1 MRRLGF
7 LILLLTQAVAV
18 AMAYQYPV
26 KDVKGLHSASFAEMR
41 PDHFHSGVDIKTDG
55 RIGKP
60 VVAAEDGYISRV
72 SHSPFGYGL
81 AVYVVHPQR
90 GTMTLYGHL
99 SRFTDEIE
107 SLVRNYRYA
116 HRASSAELCFQ
127 PYEHP
132 VKRGEVIGYS
142 GNTGNSFG
150 PHLHYELRNAEGT
163 HTYNIVRQA
172 LFRPKDSAKPRLL
185 RLHYIEVDTLDGVAV
200 EAPVRSF
207 NLTGKD
213 GSYKVAGRISVG
225 RVGYF
230 VLECRDSQTANATS
244 RFGVYRVAMWV
255 DSEPIFEYRMDG
267 YAFRDTR
274 LCNLVSHYA
283 MQQGA
288 RCEVVRLA
296 RVAGAPERLYR
307 KSVGRGAIRAEAGE
321 ERRVVVA
328 VEDDCGNVSQL
339 TFEVKGKA
347 DSELFTPVRDC
358 VAVVAGAG
366 RSVVVADRGVKAFVG
381 NNTYYAPTFCRVER
395 TENRPTIAGVVVLS
409 DEYRVLD
416 PAVPMQGRVTV
427 SLDAQVPLELMTK
440 CLVAVKNRRGNY
452 TSAGGYYAG
461 GGRAYLR
468 TRRVGDMV
476 VVADTVAPAVRPN
489 WKEGATL
496 TNAKRLTFNVSDNF
510 AGIDNYNLWID
521 GEWKTLNYNPLQ
533 GVIYHTFDTPLAEG
547 KKCNHKVRLQVVDG
561 VGNITTF
568 ESEFYR

>member
-1 MRRLGF
+1 MITL
-7 LILLLTQAVAV
+7 AVATAV
-18 AMAYQYPV
+18 AYQYPV

-60 VVAAEDGYISRV
+60 IVAAEDGYISRV

-81 AVYVVHPQR
+81 AVYVVHPQM
-90 GTMTLYGHL
+90 GTMTVYGHL
-99 SRFTDEIE
+99 SRFTDGVE

-116 HRASSAELCFQ
+116 HSASSAELRFQ
-127 PYEHP
+127 PDEHP

-150 PHLHYELRNAEGT
+150 PHLHYELRNTEGT
-163 HTYNIVRQA
+163 HTYNIVRRG
-172 LFRPKDSAKPRLL
+172 LFRPKDSDKPQLL

-200 EAPVRSF
+200 ESPVRSF
-207 NLTGKD
+207 NLTGKN

-230 VLECRDSQTANATS
+230 VLECRDSQTGSGAS
-244 RFGVYRVAMWV
+244 RFGIYRATVSV
-255 DSEPIFEYRMDG
+255 DGEPIFEYRMDG
-267 YAFRDTR
+267 YAFSDTR

-296 RVAGAPERLYR
+296 QVAGAPERLYR
-307 KSVGRGAIRAEAGE
+307 KSVGRGAIRATAGE

-328 VEDDCGNVSQL
+328 VEDDCGNISQL
-339 TFEVKGKA
+339 TFDVKGKA

-358 VAVVAGAG
+358 VAVVACAG
-366 RSVVVADRGVKAFVG
+366 RSVVVADRGVRAYVA
-381 NNTYYAPTFCRVER
+381 NDAYYAPTFCRVER
-395 TENRPTIAGVVVLS
+395 TDVRPTIDGVVVLS
-409 DEYRVLD
+409 DECRVLD
-416 PAVPMQGRVTV
+416 PTVPMQGRVTV

-440 CLVAVKNRRGNY
+440 SLVAVKNRRGNY

-461 GGRAYLR
+461 GGRVYVH
-468 TRRVGDMV
+468 TRRSGDMV
-476 VVADTVAPAVRPN
+476 VVADTVAPTVRPN

-496 TNAKRLTFNVSDNF
+496 TNAKRLTFSVSDNF
-510 AGIDNYNLWID
+510 AGISCYNLWID

-533 GVIYHTFDTPLAEG
+533 GTLYHTFDTPLAAG
-547 KKCNHKVRLQVVDG
+547 RKCNHTARLQVVDG
-561 VGNITTF
+561 VGNIATF
-568 ESEFYR
+568 ESNFYR

>member
-7 LILLLTQAVAV
+7 LILLLTQAVAA

-26 KDVKGLHSASFAEMR
+26 KDGKGLHSASFAEMR

-116 HRASSAELCFQ
+116 HRASSAELRFQ
-127 PYEHP
+127 PNEHP

-142 GNTGNSFG
+142 GYTGNSFG

-163 HTYNIVRQA
+163 HTYNIVRRA

-185 RLHYIEVDTLDGVAV
+185 RLHYIEVDTLDVVAV

-207 NLTGKD
+207 NLSGKD
-213 GSYKVAGRISVG
+213 GSYKMAGRISVG

-267 YAFRDTR
+267 YAFSDTR

-307 KSVGRGAIRAEAGE
+307 KSVGRGAIRAAAGE

-358 VAVVAGAG
+358 VAVVASAG

-533 GVIYHTFDTPLAEG
+533 GVIYHTFDTPLAAG

-568 ESEFYR
+568 ESGFYR

>member
-7 LILLLTQAVAV
+7 LITILTLVVGVAT
-18 AMAYQYPV
+18 AYDYPV

-60 VVAAEDGYISRV
+60 IVAAEDGYISRV

-81 AVYVVHPQR
+81 ALYVVHPQR

-99 SRFTDEIE
+99 SRFTEEIE

-116 HRASSAELCFQ
+116 HRASSAELRFQ
-127 PYEHP
+127 PNEHP

-163 HTYNIVRQA
+163 HTYNIVRRG

-200 EAPVRSF
+200 EAPMRSF
-207 NLTGKD
+207 NLSGRD
-213 GSYKVAGRISVG
+213 GSYKIDGAISVG

-230 VLECRDSQTANATS
+230 VLECRDNQSGNATS
-244 RFGVYRVAMWV
+244 RFGVYCAAMWV
-255 DSEPIFEYRMDG
+255 DGEPIFEYRMDG
-267 YAFRDTR
+267 YAFSDTR

-288 RCEVVRLA
+288 RCEVIRLA
-296 RVAGAPERLYR
+296 RVAGAPEYLYR
-307 KSVGRGAIRAEAGE
+307 RSVGRGAIRAAA
-321 ERRVVVA
+321 RQVRKVKVA
-328 VEDDCGNVSQL
+328 VEDDCGNISQL
-339 TFEVKGKA
+339 TFEVKGK
-347 DSELFTPVRDC
+347 DDNRLFTPVRDC

-381 NNTYYAPTFCRVER
+381 DNAYYAPTFCRVQR
-395 TENRPTIAGVVVLS
+395 TERRPTIDGVVVLS
-409 DEYRVLD
+409 DECSVLD
-416 PAVPMQGRVTV
+416 STVPMQGRVTV
-427 SLDAQVPLELMTK
+427 ALDAKVPLELMTK

-461 GGRAYLR
+461 GGKVYLR
-468 TRRVGDMV
+468 TRNVGDMV

-510 AGIDNYNLWID
+510 AGIDSYSLWID

-533 GVIYHTFDTPLAEG
+533 GVIYHTFDTPLAAG
-547 KKCNHKVRLQVVDG
+547 KRCNHTVRLQVIDG

-568 ESEFYR
+568 ESGFYR

>member
-7 LILLLTQAVAV
+7 LILLLTQAVAA

-107 SLVRNYRYA
+107 CLVRNYRYA
-116 HRASSAELCFQ
+116 HRASSAELRFQ
-127 PYEHP
+127 PNEHP

-150 PHLHYELRNAEGT
+150 PHLHYELRNDEGT
-163 HTYNIVRQA
+163 HTYNIVRRA

-207 NLTGKD
+207 SLTGKD

-230 VLECRDSQTANATS
+230 VLECRDSQTGNATS

-267 YAFRDTR
+267 YAFSDTR

-510 AGIDNYNLWID
+510 AGVDNYNLWID

-533 GVIYHTFDTPLAEG
+533 GGIYHTFDTPLAAG

-568 ESEFYR
+568 ESGFYR

>member
-1 MRRLGF
+1 MRRLGL
-7 LILLLTQAVAV
+7 LIAMLTLAVAT
-18 AMAYQYPV
+18 AAAYQYPV

-60 VVAAEDGYISRV
+60 IVAAEDGYISRV

-99 SRFTDEIE
+99 SRFTERVDN
-107 SLVRNYRYA
+107 LVRNYRYA
-116 HRASSAELCFQ
+116 HKSNSAELRFQ
-127 PYEHP
+127 PNEHP

-150 PHLHYELRNAEGT
+150 PHLHYELRNATGT
-163 HTYNIVRQA
+163 HTYNIVRRG

-200 EAPVRSF
+200 ESPVRSF
-207 NLTGKD
+207 NLSGKD
-213 GSYKVAGRISVG
+213 GSYKVVGRVSVG

-230 VLECRDSQTANATS
+230 VLECRDSQTGNATS
-244 RFGVYRVAMWV
+244 RFGIYRVAMSV
-255 DSEPIFEYRMDG
+255 DNEPIFEYRMDG
-267 YAFRDTR
+267 FAFSDTR

-283 MQQGA
+283 MQSGA

-307 KSVGRGAIRAEAGE
+307 RSVGRGAIRAAAGE

-328 VEDDCGNVSQL
+328 VEDDCGNVSRL
-339 TFEVKGKA
+339 TFDVKGKA

-358 VAVVAGAG
+358 VAVVAGLG
-366 RSVVVADRGVKAFVG
+366 RAVMATDRGVSAYIG
-381 NNTYYAPTFCRVER
+381 SNTYYAPTFCRVER
-395 TENRPTIAGVVVLS
+395 TDNRPKIDGVVVLS
-409 DEYRVLD
+409 DECRVLD
-416 PAVPMQGRVTV
+416 NSVPLQNYITV
-427 SLDAQVPLELMTK
+427 ALDASVPLELRTK
-440 CLVAVKNRRGNY
+440 CVVALKNRRGNY
-452 TSAGGYYAG
+452 SSVGGYYAG
-461 GGRAYLR
+461 GGRVYVR
-468 TRRVGDMV
+468 TRSVGDMV

-510 AGIDNYNLWID
+510 AGIRRYELWID

-533 GVIYHTFDTPLAEG
+533 GVLYHTFDTPLAAG
-547 KKCNHKVRLQVVDG
+547 KKTVHTARLRVVDR
-561 VGNITTF
+561 VGNIATF
-568 ESEFYR
+568 ESNFYR

>member
-1 MRRLGF
+1 
-7 LILLLTQAVAV
+7 
-18 AMAYQYPV
+18 
-26 KDVKGLHSASFAEMR
+26 
-41 PDHFHSGVDIKTDG
+41 
-55 RIGKP
+55 
-60 VVAAEDGYISRV
+60 
-72 SHSPFGYGL
+72 
-81 AVYVVHPQR
+81 
-90 GTMTLYGHL
+90 
-99 SRFTDEIE
+99 
-107 SLVRNYRYA
+107 
-116 HRASSAELCFQ
+116 
-127 PYEHP
+127 
-132 VKRGEVIGYS
+132 
-142 GNTGNSFG
+142 
-150 PHLHYELRNAEGT
+150 
-163 HTYNIVRQA
+163 
-172 LFRPKDSAKPRLL
+172 
-185 RLHYIEVDTLDGVAV
+185 
-200 EAPVRSF
+200 
-207 NLTGKD
+207 
-213 GSYKVAGRISVG
+213 
-225 RVGYF
+225 
-230 VLECRDSQTANATS
+230 
-244 RFGVYRVAMWV
+244 
-255 DSEPIFEYRMDG
+255 
-267 YAFRDTR
+267 
-274 LCNLVSHYA
+274 
-283 MQQGA
+283 
-288 RCEVVRLA
+288 
-296 RVAGAPERLYR
+296 
-307 KSVGRGAIRAEAGE
+307 
-321 ERRVVVA
+321 VVA

-510 AGIDNYNLWID
+510 AGVDNYNLWID

-533 GVIYHTFDTPLAEG
+533 GVIYHTFDTPLAAG

-568 ESEFYR
+568 ESGFYR